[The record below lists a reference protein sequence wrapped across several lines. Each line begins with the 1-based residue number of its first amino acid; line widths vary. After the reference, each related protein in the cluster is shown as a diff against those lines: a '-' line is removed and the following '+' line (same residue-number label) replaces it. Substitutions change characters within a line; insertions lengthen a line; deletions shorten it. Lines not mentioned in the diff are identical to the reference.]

1 MSISVILPIYN
12 AEFYLNDAVNSILS
26 QTYNDFEL
34 ICIDDGSTDNSLG
47 ILTELEKNDSRIVL
61 ISRKNRGLIFTLNEA
76 IGLAKY
82 RYIARMDAD
91 DICEP
96 DRLQLQLAE
105 MQLKKLAI
113 LGSSYQFIDEDSSK
127 LGVRNLPSS
136 DRFIKYLMDF
146 GSPLCHPSVLFDK
159 QVLGDNLYY
168 NSDFKHCEDY
178 ELWLRCRQLG
188 FRFGNL
194 KEIAFNYRILNTSVS
209 RVHSETQ
216 KQSSISLITKY
227 CSYVRTAAE
236 AEYLLY
242 SRKQNKKKLM
252 ISKFCSRI
260 IFEFNP
266 VKFFFVLL
274 YLLK

>member
-1 MSISVILPIYN
+1 MYISLILPVYN
-12 AEFYLNDAVNSILS
+12 AELYLDEAINSLLK
-26 QTYNDFEL
+26 QTHSKFEL
-34 ICIDDGSTDNSLG
+34 ICIDDGSTDNSLP
-47 ILTELEKNDSRIVL
+47 ILTRFEQKDSRIVL
-61 ISRKNRGLIFTLNEA
+61 LSRNNRGLIYTLNEA

-209 RVHSETQ
+209 RVHSEAQ

-242 SRKQNKKKLM
+242 SRKQNKKM
-252 ISKFCSRI
+252 WTIAKFCSRI
-260 IFEFNP
+260 LLEFNL
-266 VKFFFVLL
+266 VKFFFVII